1 MKQPKIFNFMDEEFT
16 GTELYYTDLLD
27 ILEKAYEEY
36 NNMPKNNKNKKIYK
50 LKYNRLVDILAE
62 KVGFKQLSYLK

>member
-1 MKQPKIFNFMDEEFT
+1 MKQSKNFNFMDEEFI
-16 GTELYYTDLLD
+16 GTDLHHIDLMD

-36 NNMPKNNKNKKIYK
+36 NNMPINNKNKKTYK